1 MIVKTYSSAAIFERE
16 RKVGV
21 VCPVCGA
28 AAARPRFALSMCSF
42 VRCLGCGLVYQN
54 PQPVFEDLRGR
65 YAQAYCDYE
74 IENEENFYDLMRLGL
89 RDIGFDESFF
99 SSAPGRTFLDI
110 GCATGK
116 LLDVMQHLG
125 FRVQGVEICAESA
138 RYGMAK
144 RRVPV
149 FIGPLEEAAFPDD
162 SFSFV
167 HFSHLIEHVPDPY
180 SFLLEVKRVLAPG
193 GYAII
198 TTPNISGLQAR
209 LFRTSWRSA
218 IPDHLFLFSKR
229 TLPRLLRRVGL
240 QVQRLVTWGGLAAG
254 TAPAWIKKP
263 VDAAAKRMG
272 FGDVMLVLATKA
284 GKTADAMNAPDG
296 NGRFEATG

>member
-1 MIVKTYSSAAIFERE
+1 MKTYSSAAAFERE
-16 RKVGV
+16 RRITI
-21 VCPVCGA
+21 VCPICGGA
-28 AAARPRFALSMCSF
+28 AVRPHFSVPGGSF
-42 VRCLGCGLVYQN
+42 VRCAGCGLVYQN
-54 PQPVFEDLRGR
+54 PQPVFDDLKGR

-74 IENEENFYDLMRLGL
+74 IENEDNFFELMRLGL

-99 SSAPGRTFLDI
+99 TNVPGKTFLDV

-144 RRVPV
+144 RRIPV
-149 FIGPLEEAAFPDD
+149 FIGPLEEAGFPDG

-180 SFLLEVKRVLAPG
+180 SFLREVKRVLAPN

-198 TTPNISGLQAR
+198 TTPNIAGLQAR
-209 LFRTSWRSA
+209 LFRSLWRSA

-229 TLPRLLRRVGL
+229 TLPRLLERAGL
-240 QVQRLVTWGGLAAG
+240 EVLRLVTWGGLAVG
-254 TAPAWIKKP
+254 TAPAWIKNRI
-263 VDAAAKRMG
+263 DAAAKRMG
-272 FGDVMLVLATKA
+272 FGDVMLVLATA
-284 GKTADAMNAPDG
+284 RGKTGVTAPVMDG
-296 NGRFEATG
+296 GGRFEATG